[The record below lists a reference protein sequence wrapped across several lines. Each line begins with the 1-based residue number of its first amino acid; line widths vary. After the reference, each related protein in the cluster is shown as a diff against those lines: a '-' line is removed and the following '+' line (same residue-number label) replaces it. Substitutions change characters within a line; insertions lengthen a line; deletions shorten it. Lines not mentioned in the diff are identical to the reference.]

1 MIVPTWIIASYL
13 SPVKS
18 KLHLSSET
26 FFPLFLLTTA
36 KLLTYGFH
44 YSCFFNSNGHVFDF
58 FLYSFENS
66 LMNTSEMFLFLVRM
80 VYIAKPNPNTYLPAI
95 EIIALL
101 E

>member
-1 MIVPTWIIASYL
+1 MIVPTWLIASYL

-18 KLHLSSET
+18 KCAPQFWNIFSLVFVNNSKVTDIWVSLQL
-26 FFPLFLLTTA
+26 FFSIVMA
-36 KLLTYGFH
+36 MI
-44 YSCFFNSNGHVFDF
+44 F

-66 LMNTSEMFLFLVRM
+66 LMNTSEMSLFLVRM